1 MKYIYELSL
10 KQYEK
15 YWALATKRSK
25 GIITDKEFKKQL
37 NKIIND

>member
-10 KQYEK
+10 KQYDK
-15 YWALATKRSK
+15 YRALATKRSK
-25 GIITDKEFKKQL
+25 EIIIDKEFKKQL